1 MMERLILCL
10 LLCCAMPAMAQLPPL
25 EVSVRRDEIDNQK
38 VYVVQAT
45 GAVMATPAAVW
56 KILTNY
62 ERMPE
67 FVPDLQTTR
76 VVSRNG
82 NEVIVEQLGTARFLF
97 IRRDIRLVVRVTE
110 QPGSII
116 DIALIAG
123 DMKQYNCRWELI
135 PIPETGGTRIIYSG
149 RLVPG
154 FYVPGIVAANMV
166 RSDIERM
173 MTAVLAR
180 LDKPDQAG

>member
-25 EVSVRRDEIDNQK
+25 DVSVRRDEVDNQK
-38 VYVVQAT
+38 VFVVQAS
-45 GAVMATPAAVW
+45 GAVMAPPAAVW

-76 VVSRNG
+76 VVSRHG

-97 IRRDIRLVVRVTE
+97 VRRDIRLVVRVTE
-110 QPGSII
+110 QPISVI
-116 DIALIAG
+116 DIALITG

-135 PIPETGGTRIIYSG
+135 PIPETGGTRIVYSG
-149 RLVPG
+149 RLVPD
-154 FYVPGIVAANMV
+154 FYVPGIVAASMV

-180 LDKPDQAG
+180 LDRPDQAG

>member
-25 EVSVRRDEIDNQK
+25 EVNVRREDADNQK
-38 VYVVQAT
+38 VFVVQAH
-45 GAVMATPAAVW
+45 GAVMASPAAVW

-67 FVPDLQTTR
+67 FVPDLQSTR
-76 VVSRNG
+76 VVSRHG

-97 IRRDIRLVVRVTE
+97 VRRDIRLVVRVTE
-110 QPGSII
+110 QPSSVI
-116 DIALIAG
+116 DIALITG

-135 PIPETGGTRIIYSG
+135 PMPETGGTRIVYSG
-149 RLVPG
+149 RMVPD
-154 FYVPGIVAANMV
+154 FYVPGMVGASMV
-166 RSDIERM
+166 RSDIEKM

-180 LDKPDQAG
+180 LDRPDQAG

>member
-1 MMERLILCL
+1 MMERLLLCL
-10 LLCCAMPAMAQLPPL
+10 LLYCALPAMAQLPPL
-25 EVSVRRDEIDNQK
+25 EVSVRRDDVDSQK
-38 VYVVQAT
+38 VFVVQAS
-45 GAVMATPAAVW
+45 GAVLASPAAVW

-97 IRRDIRLVVRVTE
+97 VRRDIRLVVRVTE
-110 QPGSII
+110 APISTI
-116 DIALIAG
+116 DIALISG
-123 DMKQYNCRWELI
+123 DMKQYTCRWELI
-135 PIPETGGTRIIYSG
+135 PMPETGGTRIIYSG
-149 RLVPG
+149 RLVPD
-154 FYVPGIVAANMV
+154 FYVPGIVGSNMV

-180 LDKPDQAG
+180 LDRPDQAG

>member
-1 MMERLILCL
+1 MMERLLLCL

-25 EVSVRRDEIDNQK
+25 EVSVRREEVNDQK
-38 VYVVQAT
+38 VFVVQASGT
-45 GAVMATPAAVW
+45 VLAPPFAVW

-76 VVSRNG
+76 VVSRHG

-97 IRRDIRLVVRVTE
+97 VRRDIRLVVRVTE
-110 QPGSII
+110 QPISTI

-123 DMKQYNCRWELI
+123 DMKQYDCRWELI
-135 PIPETGGTRIIYSG
+135 PIPETGGTRVVYSG

-154 FYVPGIVAANMV
+154 FYVPAIVAANMV
-166 RSDIERM
+166 RADIERM

-180 LDKPDQAG
+180 LDQPDQAG

>member
-1 MMERLILCL
+1 MLPRLLLCL

-25 EVSVRRDEIDNQK
+25 EVHVKREEVDNQK
-38 VYVVQAT
+38 VFDVTAS

-97 IRRDIRLVVRVTE
+97 VRRDIRLVVRVTE
-110 QPGSII
+110 QPINII
-116 DIALIAG
+116 DIALITG
-123 DMKQYNCRWELI
+123 DMKQYHCRWELV
-135 PIPETGGTRIIYSG
+135 PIPETGGTRILYSG
-149 RLVPG
+149 RLVPN
-154 FYVPGIVAANMV
+154 FYVPGILGANLV
-166 RSDIERM
+166 RTDIERM